1 MPEKMNYQSFP
12 LPDKVWER
20 DGKKKG
26 SRVTSTWRGAPLRP
40 VDLPTGPRLAWG
52 SRSGASSCSKGVYM
66 GRPGLPRATYASAD
80 EGPSLG
86 PPSGLGL
93 RTPKKV
99 IPDWDEKMYSYLKKE
114 PVSFVLEG
122 VVGFNLA
129 SAAEIRQL
137 RENLHQAES
146 KYRVEKEELD
156 SHLDNTQALVTQA
169 AEVLEREELKTQTM
183 EEQLATKQ
191 KQLQA
196 LRDLVDQN
204 TRQLA
209 QARKLVSIKKK
220 KVCVRV
226 CVCVCAR
233 AFL

>member
-1 MPEKMNYQSFP
+1 
-12 LPDKVWER
+12 
-20 DGKKKG
+20 
-26 SRVTSTWRGAPLRP
+26 
-40 VDLPTGPRLAWG
+40 
-52 SRSGASSCSKGVYM
+52 
-66 GRPGLPRATYASAD
+66 
-80 EGPSLG
+80 
-86 PPSGLGL
+86 
-93 RTPKKV
+93 
-99 IPDWDEKMYSYLKKE
+99 MYSYLKKE